1 MRVSLMDAPTS
12 RSLLLATDR
21 HNTVLAGFGPSES
34 GHMAYTAYGA
44 QPRDEAQISHSGFNG
59 QLREQGTGWYHL
71 GNGHRVYNPALMR
84 FHSPDALSPF
94 GKGGLNP
101 YTYCLGDPVNH
112 VDPTGRTPDW
122 LQPLL
127 TIGLHTFT
135 IGATVLTAIAAP
147 PIGFALVATRMTLI
161 GSTTAIVA
169 SLLALAGVK
178 EARYVA
184 HAGTALSALGALT
197 RLGLGVQNVMAKP
210 ELRAAAVT
218 RVGQLF
224 GRPAPKPP
232 QMPRAVP
239 SSAPAKGA
247 LSGREAI
254 AKRSVTPVSGESNQ
268 AVAHEAGIQAMQP
281 GIHPL
286 AHVNAVKA
294 LQVRLPGEPV
304 NAASVSSRVRR
315 SV

>member
-1 MRVSLMDAPTS
+1 MDAPS
-12 RSLLLATDR
+12 FRSLLLATDR
-21 HNTVLAGFGPSES
+21 HNTVLAGLAPSES

-71 GNGHRVYNPALMR
+71 GNGHRIYNPALMR

-184 HAGTALSALGALT
+184 HAGTALSASGAGI
-197 RLGLGVQNVMAKP
+197 RLGLGVKNLIARP
-210 ELRAAAVT
+210 ELRAAAAV
-218 RVGQLF
+218 RIGQLF
-224 GRPAPKPP
+224 GRPAPRPP
-232 QMPRAVP
+232 QMPRGVP
-239 SSAPAKGA
+239 VRQSMVERSKTPMSDEHNKAATDEARFQRVRSHTSPLPHIKNVRAPQI
-247 LSGREAI
+247 LGRSEAD
-254 AKRSVTPVSGESNQ
+254 KTS
-268 AVAHEAGIQAMQP
+268 
-281 GIHPL
+281 
-286 AHVNAVKA
+286 
-294 LQVRLPGEPV
+294 
-304 NAASVSSRVRR
+304 SVSSRVRR
-315 SV
+315 PA